1 MEDDNERAGF
11 DLTGL
16 QNEEIQGA
24 PPVVSRA
31 ELRERRLAETVT
43 VNRYLYQ
50 QTQQLEHMLLDAPD
64 LQSLLEILLVSM
76 PRHFS
81 FRVSE
86 LWLYDPEDV
95 LASLIVGGQRYG
107 HQLQL
112 LHDAFPMQELYD
124 LEPDIILIDAT
135 DSRMFEVLKS
145 EHGIDYAL
153 LMPLMDTGRMIGS
166 LHLGLQ
172 DDSLVLGE
180 TEEHLVAHL
189 ATIISSC
196 FKTAVR
202 AQQISQ
208 LTMLDPLTQISNLR
222 GFQKDIAREISR
234 ARRADQPVTVLLMEI
249 DEYDDLYDQ
258 YGQRRGEF
266 VVKKVAER
274 ISSDLRA
281 TDMMAR
287 LSRPKFAVLIPG
299 SGEMLG
305 QDIAERMRRDIEDF
319 AMDDGRGAV
328 LQVCISIGLVTWE
341 PQQYP
346 AVDMP
351 QLARQ
356 MESVAGKALE
366 TAQSKGGNRVA
377 RSRLS
382 TLIL

>member
-1 MEDDNERAGF
+1 MADDNMRAGF
-11 DLTGL
+11 DLSGL

-31 ELRERRLAETVT
+31 ELREHRLAETVT
-43 VNRYLYQ
+43 VNRYLYL
-50 QTQQLEHMLLDAPD
+50 QTQQLEHMLLEAPD

-95 LASLIVGGQRYG
+95 LANLIVGGQRYG
-107 HQLQL
+107 QQLQL

-153 LMPLMDTGRMIGS
+153 LMPLMDAGRMIGS

-196 FKTAVR
+196 FKAAVR

-319 AMDDGRGAV
+319 AIDDGRGAV

-366 TAQSKGGNRVA
+366 TAQSKGGNRVDQ
-377 RSRLS
+377 SRLS